1 MNVELFTVGPFAENT
16 YLVSKEGSSVL
27 VDPGFYQPREFSIFE
42 DELSESGNSLIAVLL
57 THAHVDH
64 VLGLEKVLKN
74 YELPVYLNHSDLY
87 LWEHYADQAGRF
99 GFSVAGFDFTP
110 KPLDEQK
117 SLSIGP
123 FTMDILHT
131 PGHSPDHVSI
141 YFPDDELLIAGDALF
156 RESIGRT
163 DLYKGDFD
171 LLSQSIR
178 NKLYTLPES
187 TRVLPGHG
195 PSTTIGHEKE
205 NNSFVKG

>member
-1 MNVELFTVGPFAENT
+1 MGALCKSGRSFWLF
-16 YLVSKEGSSVL
+16 GS
-27 VDPGFYQPREFSIFE
+27 R
-42 DELSESGNSLIAVLL
+42 
-57 THAHVDH
+57 
-64 VLGLEKVLKN
+64 
-74 YELPVYLNHSDLY
+74 
-87 LWEHYADQAGRF
+87 
-99 GFSVAGFDFTP
+99 FDFTP

-123 FTMDILHT
+123 FTMDILYT

-187 TRVLPGHG
+187 TKVLPGHG
-195 PSTTIGHEKE
+195 PSTTIGHEKK